1 MVSYGLEKMAS
12 WRDSIVIHAPRDRVF
27 AYVDDPETLVEW
39 LPGMVD
45 VHDVVGRGGG
55 QQQEW
60 TYKMVGI
67 PLRGQAVVVEHVP
80 GKSAVHQT
88 IGMIHST
95 FAYSVE
101 PHEHGTRFTLE
112 IDYTVPIPVLGRLA
126 EHIVIARNSR
136 ELELALT
143 NLKELLEI

>member
-1 MVSYGLEKMAS
+1 MAS
-12 WRDSIVIHAPRDRVF
+12 WRDSIVIRAPRERVF

-80 GKSAVHQT
+80 GTSAVHQT
-88 IGMIHST
+88 IGMVHST

-101 PHEHGTRFTLE
+101 PHEKGTRFTLE
-112 IDYTVPIPVLGRLA
+112 IDYTIPIPVLGRLA
-126 EHIVIARNSR
+126 EHVVIARNAR
-136 ELELALT
+136 EFEVGLA